1 MKYVS
6 LPVKI
11 IALLCAAWVFIAAL
25 QGFAGM
31 SGSGFRAFGGSEARD
46 RLEAFQRA
54 SYADDE
60 FIRAEYWMSAML
72 PESYTFLLEDE
83 AEVAELVHAARKIRV
98 GGTYLVTT
106 TCPSFHS
113 LMLTAKDGTEYSLT
127 FESGDLSAGSNSR
140 YQLNNDEEFWDLVD
154 RYAKPE
160 SEWSDETGVPEETTP
175 EMTEVP
181 ATPTPELP

>member
-31 SGSGFRAFGGSEARD
+31 PERLIGGSEA
-46 RLEAFQRA
+46 RA

-60 FIRAEYWMSAML
+60 FIRAEYRMGGML
-72 PESYTFLLEDE
+72 PEAYTFLLEDE
-83 AEVAELVHAARKIRV
+83 AEVAELVRAARKIRV

-113 LMLTAKDGTEYSLT
+113 LTLTAKDGTEYSLT

-160 SEWSDETGVPEETTP
+160 SEWSAETGVPEETTP